1 MFHVKHAQSIMNKQE
16 KEELATRLR
25 RIIATMPEGP
35 GSYQYYDDSGQI
47 IYVGKAKNLKRRVS
61 SYFNKEQNAKTRHLV
76 SRIRDIKYINVATE
90 QDALLLENS
99 LIKRFKPYY
108 NILLKDDKSYPYICL
123 TKEPYPRIFSTYN
136 RHVDK
141 RTGREM
147 GGEYFGPYSF
157 VTAMHNMLDI
167 LRETY
172 KIRTCRLPLT
182 EEGVRK
188 GKYNLCLN
196 YHIHKCKGCCEGK
209 QSHEDYM
216 NDISECRQILKGN
229 TREVKEHLKLQMISL
244 ADEQRFEEAQTLK
257 EKYILLERYQAKSE
271 VVSNTLTNVD
281 VFNLISDEKRA
292 TINYLHV
299 INGAI
304 TIAYTFE
311 IEKKLDETDDELL
324 RYGIMEMGQR
334 FDVVYKEI
342 VLPQEIDLPIEG
354 VTITVPQKG
363 DKHTLLELSLRN
375 VKQYR
380 IDKLKRAEY
389 LNPDQKSA
397 RLMKELQDA
406 LHLKKLPAT
415 IELFDNSNLQG
426 TDAVAG
432 CVVYKKMRPSR
443 SDYRHYIIKTV
454 EGADDY
460 ASMQE
465 VVRRRYSR
473 MIEEHTPLPD
483 LIITDG
489 GRGQMECVRK
499 VTEDELHIDIP
510 IAGLAKDN
518 RHRTNELLFGFPP
531 IVIGLKHNSEL
542 FKVLTSMQDEV
553 HRFAITFHKKKRA
566 KRQVKSELDTIKGVG
581 KKTKDLLMSKFR
593 TMKGIREADLFQMQ
607 NLLGKKK
614 GETVWLALRNND
626 SQQSDNQSQQQEK
639 DK

>member
-1 MFHVKHAQSIMNKQE
+1 MFHVKHAQRPMNKQE
-16 KEELATRLR
+16 KEELAKRLH

-35 GSYQYYDDSGQI
+35 GSYQYYNDSGQI
-47 IYVGKAKNLKRRVS
+47 IYVGKAKNLRRRVS

-76 SRIRDIKYINVATE
+76 VRIRDIKYINVATE

-136 RHVDK
+136 RRIDK
-141 RTGREM
+141 RTGKET

-182 EEGVRK
+182 EEGVKK
-188 GKYNLCLN
+188 GKYSLCLN
-196 YHIHKCKGCCEGK
+196 YHINKCKGCCAGK
-209 QSHEDYM
+209 QSHEDYLD
-216 NDISECRQILKGN
+216 DISECRQILKGN
-229 TREVKEHLKLQMISL
+229 TRDVKEHLKQRMIDL
-244 ADEQRFEEAQTLK
+244 ASQQRFEEAQALK
-257 EKYILLERYQAKSE
+257 EKYLLLERYQAKSE
-271 VVSNTLTNVD
+271 VVSNTVTNVD

-304 TIAYTFE
+304 TVAYTFE
-311 IEKKLDETDDELL
+311 IEKKLDETDEELL

-334 FDVVYKEI
+334 FNVVYKEI
-342 VLPQEIDLPIEG
+342 VLPQQIDLPIEG
-354 VTITVPQKG
+354 VSITVPQKG
-363 DKHTLLELSLRN
+363 DKRTLLELSLRN

-380 IDKLKRAEY
+380 VDKLKRAEY
-389 LNPDQKSA
+389 LNPDQRSA

-426 TDAVAG
+426 TDGVAG

-465 VVRRRYSR
+465 VVRRRYTR
-473 MIEEHTPLPD
+473 MLEEHTLLPD

-489 GRGQMECVRK
+489 GKGQMECVRK
-499 VTEDELHIDIP
+499 VVEDELHTRIP

-518 RHRTNELLFGFPP
+518 HHRTNELLFGFPP
-531 IVIGLKHNSEL
+531 IVIGIKHNSEL

-566 KRQVKSELDTIKGVG
+566 KRQTRSELDSIKGVG
-581 KKTKDLLMSKFR
+581 KKTKDLLMNKFR
-593 TMKGIREADLFQMQ
+593 TMKGIREADIFQLQ
-607 NLLGKKK
+607 NVLGEKK
-614 GETVWLALRNND
+614 GEKIWKALREG
-626 SQQSDNQSQQQEK
+626 SIQPSETQQQK
-639 DK
+639 DT

>member
-1 MFHVKHAQSIMNKQE
+1 MNKQE
-16 KEELATRLR
+16 KEELAGRLR

-35 GSYQYYDDSGQI
+35 GSYQYYDDSGKI
-47 IYVGKAKNLKRRVS
+47 IYVGKAKNLRRRVS
-61 SYFNKEQNAKTRHLV
+61 SYFNKEQNSKTRHLV
-76 SRIRDIKYINVATE
+76 ARIRDIKYINVASE

-136 RHVDK
+136 RHIDR
-141 RTGREM
+141 RTGKEI

-188 GKYNLCLN
+188 GSYDLCLN
-196 YHIHKCKGCCEGK
+196 YHIMKCKGCCAGK
-209 QSHEDYM
+209 QSHEDYLE
-216 NDISECRQILKGN
+216 DINECRQILKGH
-229 TREVKEHLKLQMISL
+229 TREVKEQLKQRMIDL
-244 ADEQRFEEAQTLK
+244 AAEQRFEEAQTLK

-281 VFNLISDEKRA
+281 VFNIISDQKRA

-311 IEKKLDETDDELL
+311 VEKKLDESDAELL
-324 RYGIMEMGQR
+324 RFGIMEMGQR
-334 FDVVYKEI
+334 FDVVFKEI

-354 VTITVPQKG
+354 VVITVPQKG
-363 DKHTLLELSLRN
+363 DKRTLLDLSLRN

-380 IDKLKRAEY
+380 VDKLKRAEY
-389 LNPDQKSA
+389 LNPDQRSA
-397 RLMKELQDA
+397 RLMKELEDA

-465 VVRRRYSR
+465 VVRRRYTR
-473 MIEEHTPLPD
+473 MKEENTPLPD

-499 VTEDELHIDIP
+499 VTEDELHLDIP

-518 RHRTNELLFGFPP
+518 HHRTNELLFGFPP

-553 HRFAITFHKKKRA
+553 HRFAISFHKKKRA
-566 KRQVKSELDTIKGVG
+566 KRQTQSELDSIKGIG
-581 KKTKDLLMSKFR
+581 KKTKDLLMSKFH
-593 TMKGIREADLFQMQ
+593 TLKGIKEADLFQMQ
-607 NLLGKKK
+607 NVLGKKK
-614 GETVWLALRNND
+614 GETVWLALKN
-626 SQQSDNQSQQQEK
+626 SDKTQNKNE
-639 DK
+639 

>member
-1 MFHVKHAQSIMNKQE
+1 MAE
-16 KEELATRLR
+16 RLH

-35 GSYQYYDDSGQI
+35 GSYQYYDDSGRI
-47 IYVGKAKNLKRRVS
+47 IYVGKAKNLRRRVS
-61 SYFNKEQNAKTRHLV
+61 SYFVKEQNAKTRHLV
-76 SRIRDIKYINVATE
+76 ARIRDIKYINVATE

-108 NILLKDDKSYPYICL
+108 NILLKDDKSYPYICI

-136 RHVDK
+136 RRIDK
-141 RTGREM
+141 RTGKEV
-147 GGEYFGPYSF
+147 GGEYYGPYSF

-188 GKYNLCLN
+188 GKYSLCLN
-196 YHIHKCKGCCEGK
+196 YHIKRCKGCCAGK
-209 QSHEDYM
+209 QTHEDYIE
-216 NDISECRQILKGN
+216 DISECRQILKGH
-229 TREVKEHLKLQMISL
+229 TREVKEHLKERMIEL
-244 ADEQRFEEAQTLK
+244 ASQQRFEEAQTQK
-257 EKYILLERYQAKSE
+257 EKYLLLEKYQARSE

-299 INGAI
+299 TNGAI

-311 IEKKLDETDDELL
+311 IEKKLDETNDELL

-334 FDVVYKEI
+334 FDIVYKEI
-342 VLPQEIDLPIEG
+342 VLPEEIDLPIEG

-363 DKHTLLELSLRN
+363 DKRTLLELSLRN

-380 IDKLKRAEY
+380 VDKLKRAEY
-389 LNPDQKSA
+389 LNPDQRSA

-518 RHRTNELLFGFPP
+518 HHRTNELLFGFPP

-566 KRQVKSELDTIKGVG
+566 KRQTHSELDNIKGVG
-581 KKTKDLLMSKFR
+581 KKTKDLLMSKFH

-607 NLLGKKK
+607 NVLGPKK
-614 GETVWLALRNND
+614 GQMVWNALKENE
-626 SQQSDNQSQQQEK
+626 SQTPGNQSQTQNKEEK
-639 DK
+639 TQNKEENESSNTES